1 MNISKSMFKNL
12 SRCKD
17 FASIY
22 DMYVF
27 RNAHHIKEIEGVDV
41 ASIKSAVDT
50 LEDGLFS
57 EEHEKAMEIFN
68 SIFDEETGEDLTI
81 STNAQ
86 MEAYAEYFKELEVF
100 AAEYIKNNFDGELVY
115 SEDTKQQKKY
125 EFSVNGNTYYCY
137 LDIYLEAPDGSI
149 KIFEV
154 KATTTNKFYRLGKS
168 LKKQVGDDALGY
180 DKYDSIFYK
189 DEKGI
194 LRLKENLDPTLLED
208 KKYRA
213 YRNKMFDRF
222 GSDGTGKYVYDIA
235 VERYFIENS
244 YKDKK
249 PNIEYYLVVLNGDYI
264 YDGCR
269 DNEGM
274 RLYNQNENG
283 NDLITLVDVSK
294 ITEEFLEQIDI
305 DRKKIEDR
313 IEERVIEGRC
323 VGDHCELKKPSEC
336 KFKKVCFKNTLCDG
350 SILEYI
356 NKKYAFGGKDT
367 GYDSLS
373 VYDLLNQGCYKID
386 SIPKDYLGKKVNQI
400 QYDCYVCNKT
410 FINEEKITLAIK
422 SLKYPLYH
430 LDFESY
436 GCPFPRYEGEKP
448 YTQSLFQYS
457 LHIEKEPFVC
467 DKEKDHY
474 EFLAKDHSD
483 CRRELCESLIKNI
496 DLSNGG
502 TVIVYN
508 EAFEKT
514 RLKELAKIYPDLAE
528 DLLNIRDH
536 VFDLLFVLKG
546 NSKMFYPLLSNELDS
561 KEKEELAK
569 EINYYHNNLHG
580 SYSIKKVL
588 PIFTDLS
595 YANLEVHNG
604 TEAVYV
610 YGLLPTLTDKEYE
623 EKYLALRKYCQQD
636 TWAMVEVL
644 WGLRREFN
652 I

>member
-22 DMYVF
+22 DMYIF
-27 RNAHHIKEIEGVDV
+27 RNAHHIKEIKGEDV
-41 ASIKSAVDT
+41 KKYKEEVNK
-50 LEDGLFS
+50 LEEGLFS

-68 SIFDEETGEDLTI
+68 SMFDEETGIDLTQT
-81 STNAQ
+81 TNAQ
-86 MEAYAEYFKELEVF
+86 MEAYAQYFTDLEVF
-100 AAEYIKNNFDGELVY
+100 AAEYIKNHFEGEVIY

-125 EFSVNGNTYYCY
+125 EFTLNGNTYYCY
-137 LDIYLEAPDGSI
+137 LDIYLEEPSGDI
-149 KIFEV
+149 KVFEV
-154 KATTTNKFYRLGKS
+154 KATTTNKFYKLGKS
-168 LKKQVGDDALGY
+168 LEKQVGKDALGL

-189 DEKGI
+189 DDKGI
-194 LRLKENLDPTLLED
+194 LRLKEMIEPELLED
-208 KKYRA
+208 KKYLS
-213 YRNKMFDRF
+213 YRNKMFNRF
-222 GSDGTGKYVYDIA
+222 GSDGTGKYVYDIS

-244 YKDKK
+244 LSNDNH
-249 PNIEYYLVVLNGDYI
+249 NIEYYLVVLNGDYI
-264 YDGCR
+264 YNGKMVDEKR
-269 DNEGM
+269 VYETNA
-274 RLYNQNENG
+274 NG
-283 NDLITLVDVSK
+283 NDLITIIDVTK
-294 ITEEFLEQIDI
+294 ITEEYLEQIDFE
-305 DRKKIEDR
+305 RRLIEKR
-313 IEERVIEGRC
+313 LEERIIEGRC
-323 VGDHCELKKPSEC
+323 VGKHCELKKPSEC
-336 KFKKVCFKNTLCDG
+336 KFKKVCFKDTLCDG

-356 NKKYAFGGKDT
+356 NKMYAFGGPGTDF
-367 GYDSLS
+367 DRLD
-373 VYDLLNQGCYKID
+373 VYELLNQGCNKID
-386 SIPKDYLGKKVNQI
+386 SIPREYLSKKVNQI
-400 QYDCYVCNKT
+400 QYDCYTTNNT

-422 SLKYPLYH
+422 SLQYPLYH

-436 GCPFPRYEGEKP
+436 GCPFPRYFGEKP

-467 DKEKDHY
+467 DKERDHF

-514 RLKELAKIYPDLAE
+514 RLKELAKIYPDLAK

-546 NSKMFYPLLSNELDS
+546 NSKMFLPLLSNELDN

-588 PIFTDLS
+588 PIFTNLS
-595 YANLEVHNG
+595 YADLEVHNG
-604 TEAVYV
+604 TEAVFV
-610 YGLLPTLTDKEYE
+610 YGILPTLTDKEYE
-623 EKYLALRKYCQQD
+623 NKYLALRKYCQQD

-644 WGLRREFN
+644 WGLRRQFK